1 MTPMPRSLMKV
12 RHVNSLHILIA
23 LAILIVLSSCSRG
36 PTPEAQGQNQAV
48 GARGQRG
55 QGGRGGGGG
64 QAVQVRAVPVQRISV
79 QRLVDLAGT
88 LVSPDQVRVSSEV
101 GGVVASITAELG
113 QEVRA
118 GQVLIQLDTR
128 ELELALARAESALR
142 QTEAQLGID
151 SFRSSVMPP

>member
-1 MTPMPRSLMKV
+1 MPRTLMRV
-12 RHVNSLHILIA
+12 RHPHSPHILIA
-23 LAILIVLSSCSRG
+23 LATLIVLSSCSRG
-36 PTPEAQGQNQAV
+36 PTPDAQGQNQAV

-55 QGGRGGGGG
+55 QGGRGGG

-151 SFRSSVMPP
+151 SFRS